1 MPKAESGSVRT
12 SAARTAITSFG
23 LIGQSRIRP
32 ARAAPD
38 PVALA
43 DTAHGAAVM
52 IGKNS
57 VRQTTT
63 VGEILTLPVTTG
75 ATTRHR
81 RGHGNSHGARPV
93 QGGTDR
99 LAPARRPDD
108 AQFRPI
114 RPRPKKDV
122 R

>member
-1 MPKAESGSVRT
+1 MPRAEPGSART
-12 SAARTAITSFG
+12 SAARTAITPFG

-38 PVALA
+38 PAALA
-43 DTAHGAAVM
+43 ETAHGAAVV

-63 VGEILTLPVTTG
+63 VGEILALPVTAG

-81 RGHGNSHGARPV
+81 RGHGNSHGERPV
-93 QGGTDR
+93 QAGTDR
-99 LAPARRPDD
+99 SAPARRRRSDE
-108 AQFRPI
+108 RP
-114 RPRPKKDV
+114 
-122 R
+122 